1 MLAKKLSEYAFKLKY
16 SDLSKKTIHKVKL
29 HFLDALGAAIASK
42 DAPPVAIIRKT
53 FTHDH
58 APINAL
64 LYGAMIRY
72 LDFDDWYA
80 A

>member
-42 DAPPVAIIRKT
+42 DAPPVAIIHPEAEPASIPT
-53 FTHDH
+53 
-58 APINAL
+58 PISL
-64 LYGAMIRY
+64 
-72 LDFDDWYA
+72 
-80 A
+80 